1 VKALI
6 SHGKKEGQSMELL
19 SSVISINRDQPRQ
32 VLDRLYKHFTDIEGT
47 RVAVLGLAFKPDT
60 DDMRESPAIPV
71 VNELIANKASVRAY
85 DPVAEEEAR
94 KLFPNDAIRYCSS
107 IQETLE
113 GAEAVLLLTRWGV
126 FEQLPDTLRQM
137 ELNPLVIDGRRM
149 LPKDSVERYE
159 GIGISL

>member
-1 VKALI
+1 
-6 SHGKKEGQSMELL
+6 MELL
-19 SSVISINRDQPRQ
+19 SAVININRDQPRQ

-47 RVAVLGLAFKPDT
+47 RVAVMGLAFKPDT

-71 VNELIANKASVRAY
+71 VNELIAKK
-85 DPVAEEEAR
+85 AEEEAG
-94 KLFPNDAIRYCSS
+94 KLFPDGAIRYCAS

-113 GAEAVLLLTRWGV
+113 DAEAVLLLTRWGV

-137 ELNPLVIDGRRM
+137 KLNPLVIDGRRM